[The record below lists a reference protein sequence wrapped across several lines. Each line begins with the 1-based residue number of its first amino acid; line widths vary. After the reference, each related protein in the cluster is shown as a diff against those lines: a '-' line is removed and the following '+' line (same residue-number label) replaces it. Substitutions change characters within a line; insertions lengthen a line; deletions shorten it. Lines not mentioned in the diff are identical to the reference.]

1 MKIPDFEQMVGRSPN
16 AVVLLEGRRG
26 ISDSEAESARNF
38 GEFLAR
44 RFPALRFR
52 SGNAEGADQA
62 FADGVARQDAR
73 RLQIVAPYATHRRKS
88 RNPAVVYASPEE
100 LSPGQAEVA
109 IRRTAAASPKAGRLL
124 HRWRD
129 GGALAAKATY
139 LLRDTMKVLGH
150 SEEFPKPLCGI
161 FFIDPSDP
169 MAGGTGHTIRVC
181 QQESVPVVFQND
193 WLDWMQGL
201 KCDRGT

>member
-1 MKIPDFEQMVGRSPN
+1 MNIQVFEHIVLGSPN

-26 ISDSEAESARNF
+26 ISEADTMAARDF

-62 FADGVARQDAR
+62 FSDGVARVDAG
-73 RLQIVAPYATHRRKS
+73 RLQIVAPYASHRKKS
-88 RNPAVVYASPEE
+88 RNPAVAFSSPDDLSPE
-100 LSPGQAEVA
+100 QVAEV
-109 IRRTAAASPKAGRLL
+109 IKKTAAASPKVERLL
-124 HRWRD
+124 SRWKD

-139 LLRDTMKVLGH
+139 LLRDSMKVLGH
-150 SEEFPKPLCGI
+150 SEEFPKPVCGI

-193 WLDWMQGL
+193 WLGWMQSRVG
-201 KCDRGT
+201 

>member
-1 MKIPDFEQMVGRSPN
+1 MKIQDFQKMVSGSPN

-26 ISDSEAESARNF
+26 ISEADAMAARDF

-62 FADGVARQDAR
+62 FSDGVARVDAR
-73 RLQIVAPYATHRRKS
+73 RLQVVAPYASHRKKN
-88 RNPAVVYASPEE
+88 RNPASVYSSPDDLSPEQVE
-100 LSPGQAEVA
+100 EV
-109 IRRTAAASPKAGRLL
+109 IKKTAAASPKVERLL
-124 HRWRD
+124 SRWKD

-139 LLRDTMKVLGH
+139 LLRDSMKVLGH
-150 SEEFPKPLCGI
+150 SEEFPKPVCGI
-161 FFIDPSDP
+161 FFIDLSDP

-181 QQESVPVVFQND
+181 QQESVPVAFQNE
-193 WLDWMQGL
+193 WLGWMSAMGA
-201 KCDRGT
+201 

>member
-1 MKIPDFEQMVGRSPN
+1 MKIQDFEQLVNGSPN
-16 AVVLLEGRRG
+16 GVVLLEGRRG
-26 ISDSEAESARNF
+26 ISEAEAFPARNF
-38 GEFLAR
+38 GELLAR

-62 FADGVARQDAR
+62 FADGVARVDAR
-73 RLQIVAPYATHRRKS
+73 RLQIVAPYASHRRKS
-88 RNPAVVYASPEE
+88 RNPAVIYSSPDDM
-100 LSPGQAEVA
+100 SPAQAEEA
-109 IRRTAAASPKAGRLL
+109 IRRTAAASPKVGRLL
-124 HRWRD
+124 ERWKD

-150 SEEFPKPLCGI
+150 SEEFPKPVCGI

-193 WLDWMQGL
+193 WLGWM
-201 KCDRGT
+201 

>member
-1 MKIPDFEQMVGRSPN
+1 MNFLDFEKLVVGAPN

-26 ISDSEAESARNF
+26 ISEAEALAARDF
-38 GEFLAR
+38 GELLAR
-44 RFPALRFR
+44 RFPVLRFR

-62 FADGVARQDAR
+62 FADGVARVDAR
-73 RLQIVAPYATHRRKS
+73 RLQIVAPYDSHRRKS
-88 RNPAVVYASPEE
+88 RNPAVVYSSPQD
-100 LSPGQAEVA
+100 LSSEQVDAV
-109 IRRTAAASPKAGRLL
+109 IRRTAAASPKAERLL
-124 HRWRD
+124 HRWKD

-150 SEEFPKPLCGI
+150 SEEFPKPVCGL

-193 WLDWMQGL
+193 WLGWM
-201 KCDRGT
+201 

>member
-1 MKIPDFEQMVGRSPN
+1 MKLPDFEQMVARSPH

-26 ISDSEAESARNF
+26 ISEAESMTARDF
-38 GEFLAR
+38 GELLAR
-44 RFPALRFR
+44 RFPGLRFR

-62 FADGVARQDAR
+62 FADGVARVDAQ
-73 RLQIVAPYATHRRKS
+73 RLQIVAPYASHRRKS
-88 RNPAVVYASPEE
+88 RHPAVVYSSPEDMSSE
-100 LSPGQAEVA
+100 QVEKA
-109 IRRTAAASPKAGRLL
+109 IQRTAAASPKAGRLL
-124 HRWRD
+124 HRWKD

-150 SEEFPKPLCGI
+150 SEEFPKPVCGI

-193 WLDWMQGL
+193 WFGWM
-201 KCDRGT
+201 RGTRH